1 MKATGGNDMTKILIA
16 DDALF
21 MRVTLKNILGEAG
34 YAVCEAKDGAEML
47 LVYEQEKPDL
57 IMLDIT
63 MPEMNGLE
71 GLKALKQ
78 KYPKAKVIM
87 CSAMGQQTMVLDAI
101 RSGAYDFIVKPFEK
115 GKVLDSVKKALA
127 MNF

>member
-1 MKATGGNDMTKILIA
+1 MAKILIA

-21 MRVTLKNILGEAG
+21 MRMTLGNILKEAG
-34 YAVCEAKDGAEML
+34 YDICEAKNGREMIQ
-47 LVYEQEKPDL
+47 VYEEEEPDL

-63 MPEMNGLE
+63 MPEMDGLD
-71 GLKALKQ
+71 GLKALK
-78 KYPKAKVIM
+78 KNYPKAKVIM

-115 GKVLDSVKKALA
+115 GKVLDSIRKVLA
-127 MNF
+127 MKI

>member
-1 MKATGGNDMTKILIA
+1 MKKILVA
-16 DDALF
+16 DDAMF
-21 MRVTLKNILGEAG
+21 MRMALRKILEEAE
-34 YAVCEAKDGAEML
+34 YEVCEAGDGEEML
-47 LVYEQEKPDL
+47 LVYERENPDL

-63 MPEMNGLE
+63 MPKMDGLK

-78 KYPKAKVIM
+78 KHPKAKVIM
-87 CSAMGQQTMVLDAI
+87 CSAMGQQAMVLDAI
-101 RSGAYDFIVKPFEK
+101 QSGAYDFIIKPFEK